1 MEKLF
6 NIIYFAGMVGQIIV
20 RAPYERQRGQM
31 AKADQRVSGAERAI
45 LGGLT
50 LLMLVLP
57 LAHSLTSWLNFAN
70 YPLSPRAK
78 TRAGGIGTLILAA
91 ALWLFWRA
99 HHDLGANWSPSLE
112 IGEHQ
117 TLTTQG
123 VYRRIRHPMYA
134 SQALW
139 GLAQALLLPN
149 WLAGWGGVVA
159 FLLLYLGRVPQEEQ
173 MMLDHFGDAY
183 RAYSART
190 GRIFPRIVLR

>member
-1 MEKLF
+1 MDKLF
-6 NIIYFAGMVGQIIV
+6 KVVYFAGMVGQIFV
-20 RAPYERQRGQM
+20 RLPYERQRGQI

-57 LAHSLTSWLNFAN
+57 LAYSLTGWLNFAN

-78 TRAGGIGTLILAA
+78 TRAGVLGILIHAA

-99 HHDLGANWSPSLE
+99 HRDLGANWSPSLE

-117 TLTTQG
+117 TLTTRG
-123 VYRRIRHPMYA
+123 VYRSIRHPMYA

-149 WLAGWGGVVA
+149 WLAGWGGAVA
-159 FLLLYLGRVPQEEQ
+159 FLLLFLGRVPQEEAEK
-173 MMLDHFGDAY
+173 LIAYAKANNIDLTPADFFADA
-183 RAYSART
+183 A
-190 GRIFPRIVLR
+190 